1 MIELVVGSRRER
13 VPAPLHVCQFASSPD
28 ERTATA
34 STFLFDGLRAG
45 HRCVPL
51 VGEEVLAAIRLSCSE
66 EHETDFPLTD
76 EHGIGADGRWQGDN
90 PKRSRAPTDPSAM
103 DAVPD
108 ASQFFNGNSLDPY
121 RLIAFQRSVAA
132 EARKAGGPMVRM
144 VIDMR
149 WLFQDRP
156 FSMHDTLKFEAAS
169 HAILAP
175 DADVLATL
183 TQYHYADL
191 SGEFIIE
198 LLKIHP
204 VAVVAQFVRRNPHPF
219 DAHRYMKRILER
231 QK

>member
-1 MIELVVGSRRER
+1 
-13 VPAPLHVCQFASSPD
+13 
-28 ERTATA
+28 
-34 STFLFDGLRAG
+34 
-45 HRCVPL
+45 
-51 VGEEVLAAIRLSCSE
+51 
-66 EHETDFPLTD
+66 
-76 EHGIGADGRWQGDN
+76 
-90 PKRSRAPTDPSAM
+90 M

-108 ASQFFNGNSLDPY
+108 ASEFFNGNSLDPY

-132 EARKAGGPMVRM
+132 EARKAGGPMVR
-144 VIDMR
+144 
-149 WLFQDRP
+149 
-156 FSMHDTLKFEAAS
+156 TLKFEAAS